1 MKYLTVIIVFFICIS
16 LYATQPERNVLSS
29 CNNLFTPIDTD
40 IQSKDTGK
48 QKIKIAMEVQSLSS
62 THGTTFNGVD
72 FVVSYPVSPSFSVGL
87 GTEYSHTGYHF
98 DNGWNLTNLKFVPV
112 FIDSKLDLTKHTI
125 LTPFVHLSTGISFA
139 NYTKEDINQLGK
151 FYPVS
156 EKGLYLYSGIGLS
169 FRISNYFATFIDLG
183 FKGYHMSFNALD
195 VNPHGLTFRFGLE
208 F

>member
-1 MKYLTVIIVFFICIS
+1 
-16 LYATQPERNVLSS
+16 
-29 CNNLFTPIDTD
+29 
-40 IQSKDTGK
+40 
-48 QKIKIAMEVQSLSS
+48 MEVQNLSS

-72 FVVSYPVSPSFSVGL
+72 FVVSYPVLHSFSVGL

-125 LTPFVHLSTGISFA
+125 LTPFVHLSSGISFA
-139 NYTKEDINQLGK
+139 SYTKEDINALGK

>member
-29 CNNLFTPIDTD
+29 YNNRCNSINTD

-48 QKIKIAMEVQSLSS
+48 QKIKITMEVQNLSS
-62 THGTTFNGVD
+62 THGTNFNGAD
-72 FVVSYPVSPSFSVGL
+72 LIVSYPLSPSFFVGL

-98 DNGWNLTNLKFVPV
+98 DNGWNLTNLKFIPV
-112 FIDSKLDLTKHTI
+112 FIDSKLNLTKNTI
-125 LTPFVHLSTGISFA
+125 LTPFVHLSSGISFA
-139 NYTKEDINQLGK
+139 SYTMEDISALGK

-169 FRISNYFATFIDLG
+169 LKSSKYFATFIDLG
-183 FKGYHMSFNALD
+183 FKGYHMSLNALD
-195 VNPHGLTFRFGLE
+195 VNPHGLTLRLGLE